1 MQGWITLS
9 YHAFS
14 YDLVF
19 VTYTYLQYC
28 GNIDETL
35 RKCSEISTLTR
46 ANSKSDFDL
55 LQMTKHVRAA
65 THESFT
71 VHGS

>member
-1 MQGWITLS
+1 M
-9 YHAFS
+9 YN
-14 YDLVF
+14 
-19 VTYTYLQYC
+19 YLQYC

-35 RKCSEISTLTR
+35 PKCSVINTLTH

-55 LQMTKHVRAA
+55 LEMTKLVRAA
-65 THESFT
+65 THGSFT